1 MAEFQTVSKLILD
14 SVSERPKSLPE
25 IKRELSSAYARTLD
39 WRRGRRITRRTNL
52 GVVLHVLL
60 LQRRVQSLPEKIE
73 WKSINWDGYGTR
85 TFTRIKKVTYA
96 LGSIPISDSVGLEEA
111 KAKLTELY
119 VERYGLVT

>member
-1 MAEFQTVSKLILD
+1 MRGPLIGGGDVELRGAPTWVSCFTCFFSSGEFS
-14 SVSERPKSLPE
+14 P
-25 IKRELSSAYARTLD
+25 
-39 WRRGRRITRRTNL
+39 
-52 GVVLHVLL
+52 
-60 LQRRVQSLPEKIE
+60 LPEKIE

-85 TFTRIKKVTYA
+85 TFTRIKKVTS